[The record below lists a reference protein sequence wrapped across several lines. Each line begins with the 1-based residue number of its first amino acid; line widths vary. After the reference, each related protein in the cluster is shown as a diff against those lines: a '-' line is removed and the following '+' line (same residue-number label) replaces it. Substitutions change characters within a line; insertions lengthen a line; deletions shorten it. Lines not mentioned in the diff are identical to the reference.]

1 MASSEVS
8 INQLPVVNAVNN
20 GDFLIVQTPNAT
32 NRLDYENFVIGLDN
46 VTFSN
51 TIEQHTTDITA
62 LSGVLYG
69 TPTVIVNSAITSGL
83 SGLPINIAG
92 VNYNILLSAT
102 V

>member
-69 TPTVIVNSAITSGL
+69 TPEVIINSSITSGL